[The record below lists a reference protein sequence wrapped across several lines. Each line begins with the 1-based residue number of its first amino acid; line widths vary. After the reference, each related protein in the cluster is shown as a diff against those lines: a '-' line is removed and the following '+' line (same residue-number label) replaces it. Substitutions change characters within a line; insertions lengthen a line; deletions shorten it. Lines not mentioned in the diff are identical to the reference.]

1 MIMRPMPSAFAV
13 LASLWCRGSRFASSR
28 RGSSAVEFALLLPL
42 MLTVYFGNIVITDA
56 ISADRQ
62 VTLVAST
69 VAQITSQYTQV
80 ATADIQNILGNS
92 SMSPPGGAASAVLAP
107 FPVSNATVTLSSVVI
122 DASGNANVD
131 WSATLNGT
139 TRSGN
144 VSSLIPS
151 ALKIACT
158 SVIWGEATYNFKP
171 MVGSAIWTSISG
183 NHPMY
188 DQIFLRPRQSTC
200 VQYNG
205 SCPTM
210 PAGC

>member
-1 MIMRPMPSAFAV
+1 
-13 LASLWCRGSRFASSR
+13 
-28 RGSSAVEFALLLPL
+28 VEFALLLP
-42 MLTVYFGNIVITDA
+42 MLTMYFGNIVITDA
-56 ISADRQ
+56 ISANRQ

-69 VAQITSQYTQV
+69 VAQITSQYTQL
-80 ATADIQNILGNS
+80 ATADVQNILGNS
-92 SMSPPGGAASAVLAP
+92 SLSPPGGAAAAVLAP

-139 TRSGN
+139 ARSGN
-144 VSSLIPS
+144 VGTLIPP

-158 SVIWGEATYNFKP
+158 SVIWGEATYKFTP
-171 MVGSAIWTSISG
+171 MVGSAIWTGISG
-183 NHPMY
+183 SQPMY